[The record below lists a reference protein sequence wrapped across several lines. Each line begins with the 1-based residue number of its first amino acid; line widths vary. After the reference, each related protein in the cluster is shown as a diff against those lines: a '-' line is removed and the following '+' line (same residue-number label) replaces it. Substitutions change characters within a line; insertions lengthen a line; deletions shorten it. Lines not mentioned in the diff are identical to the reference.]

1 MNPSANLLTVSGIL
15 LGFLFAGFWWI
26 LNREVK
32 FKPEE
37 RHFKLCYWL
46 IFASMASLAL
56 FGVLMPLH
64 RLMGD
69 SRWDRVCGAGVT
81 AAIVLAFGYMF
92 GELGHYSVF
101 VRPHYI
107 TRAEKTVVLGTA
119 LAAVVA
125 AIAFLWLG

>member
-46 IFASMASLAL
+46 IFASMAALAL
-56 FGVLMPLH
+56 FGVLLPLH
-64 RLMGD
+64 RLIGAG
-69 SRWDRVCGAGVT
+69 RWDRMCGAGVA

-92 GELGHYSVF
+92 GELGHYGVF

-107 TRAEKTVVLGTA
+107 TRAEKTVVIAAA
-119 LAAVVA
+119 LAAVAA
-125 AIAFLWLG
+125 AIAFACLR

>member
-1 MNPSANLLTVSGIL
+1 MNPSANLFTVSGIL

-46 IFASMASLAL
+46 IFASMGSLAL
-56 FGVLMPLH
+56 FGVLIPLH
-64 RLMGD
+64 RLLGSGLGD
-69 SRWDRVCGAGVT
+69 RLCGAGVA
-81 AAIVLAFGYMF
+81 AAIVLAFGYML

-101 VRPHYI
+101 VRPHYV
-107 TRAEKTVVLGTA
+107 TRAEK
-119 LAAVVA
+119 AVVA
-125 AIAFLWLG
+125 GTVVTAALVVIAFLFLR